1 MSPGGDVGIRELS
14 QVLFKS
20 SEFVTVRSMDSGID
34 CPAIVTGLCARSNGA
49 QELECR
55 IERYR

>member
-1 MSPGGDVGIRELS
+1 MLPGGDVGVRELS
-14 QVLFKS
+14 QVFFNS
-20 SEFVTVRSMDSGID
+20 SEFVTVRSIGPGID
-34 CPAIVTGLCARSNGA
+34 CPAIGTGLCARSNGA